1 MKYTYTGRAQV
12 FIIPSLPQ
20 VHELEMALDEE
31 SRRHQETI
39 KILRKKERNVKELV
53 LQCEEDHKNIQIL
66 QETLDKTY
74 EKINLYKRQLNESVR
89 SGDADLLFWSFLLR
103 VDVWSTFGYFVLFL
117 FSFFFPLLKV

>member
-1 MKYTYTGRAQV
+1 MHRQHSRSDRTQV
-12 FIIPSLPQ
+12 NALLLSLVQ
-20 VHELEMALDEE
+20 VHELEMGLDEE

-89 SGDADLLFWSFLLR
+89 AWLLT
-103 VDVWSTFGYFVLFL
+103 V
-117 FSFFFPLLKV
+117 